1 MKRRYP
7 RWLLPLCLLS
17 SGMSFGAAPEATE
30 APPPQVSESGKA
42 TRQWLEHQRQGAQA
56 SSKPTPLSGAVQEQ
70 IYERYQ
76 KSFSHPIPE
85 HIASERANTTSTS
98 R

>member
-7 RWLLPLCLLS
+7 RWLVPLCLLS
-17 SGMSFGAAPEATE
+17 SGMTFGAAPEPTE
-30 APPPQVSESGKA
+30 APPPQAESGKA
-42 TRQWLEHQRQGAQA
+42 TRQWLERQRQGQHA
-56 SSKPTPLSGAVQEQ
+56 SGKPSPLSGAVQEQ

-85 HIASERANTTSTS
+85 HLANERASSASAS